1 MPTIVCAKGE
11 TDDTVTQCCVKKKY
25 SEYQWQQKVLM
36 LGNGSIY
43 LRQTTKK
50 INKEYA
56 DRISKKSNI
65 HTRDRLAES

>member
-50 INKEYA
+50 MQIGYPRKV
-56 DRISKKSNI
+56 IS
-65 HTRDRLAES
+65 TRVTG

>member
-43 LRQTTKK
+43 LCQTTKK
-50 INKEYA
+50 IKNTQIGYPRKV
-56 DRISKKSNI
+56 IS
-65 HTRDRLAES
+65 TRVTG

>member
-11 TDDTVTQCCVKKKY
+11 TDDTVTQCCVKK
-25 SEYQWQQKVLM
+25 VLM

-50 INKEYA
+50 NKEYA